1 MCGYKARYVNDMA
14 DEIGRMKLNWTGF
27 TGAPGYSNFY
37 FRDFSEGDLTQA
49 MVTGFASRLELL
61 IATIQSRLPSTVTI
75 QLDPTVDVI
84 DVPTGNLTRF
94 MNFTPNAARTGQ
106 ATGNYSAASGAVI
119 NWYTGGVYRNR
130 RVRGRTFLVPYGGSA
145 LGPNGTLDDTL
156 RTSLIGAIN
165 TFLAVDATKPGVMGI
180 YARPQKAHTNKA
192 GEQVPA
198 TPGAWFSVTSFTHPD
213 KVAVLRSRRD

>member
-1 MCGYKARYVNDMA
+1 MA
-14 DEIGRMKLNWTGF
+14 NEIGRMRLNWTGF

-49 MVTGFASRLELL
+49 MVNGFGSRLESL
-61 IATIQSRLPSTVTI
+61 ISTIQTRLPSTVTI
-75 QLDPTVDVI
+75 QIDPTIDVV
-84 DVPTGNLTRF
+84 DVPTGNLTRSLSY
-94 MNFTPNAARTGQ
+94 TPLAARVGQ
-106 ATGNYSAASGAVI
+106 ATGNYSAATGGVI
-119 NWYTGGVYRNR
+119 NWNTAGVHNGR

-165 TFLAVDATKPGVMGI
+165 TFIGVDATKPGVLGV
-180 YARPQKAHTNKA
+180 YARPVKA
-192 GEQVPA
+192 GTNPDG
-198 TPGAWFSVTSFTHPD
+198 TPRAASEGAWYSVTSFTHPD